1 MKVIKNYLYNATYQ
15 IFILLVPF
23 VTIPYLSRVLG
34 PTGIGI
40 NSYTNSIIQL
50 FILLGGLGTNLY
62 GSRQVAFVRDKRDE
76 LTQVFYEVT
85 IFRLVSFLIIFLL
98 FGVFLS
104 FSGEYK
110 LFYLAQSIS
119 ILAALLDVAWFF
131 MGLENFAITVLRN
144 IVVKVTT
151 LIFIFVFVKKPSDLM
166 IYILIVSFSL
176 VFGNLTLL
184 PSLKRYIGYP
194 NWKNLHIQKYF
205 WPAILLFVPQVST
218 QVYVLI
224 NKTLLGFLINVRVS
238 GYFDQSD
245 KIIKMILAIVTA
257 TGTVMMPHVANAFA
271 KGKHDETKRY
281 LYESFSFVSALSV
294 PMMLGLMAVAD
305 KFVPLFFTNKFI
317 DVVPIM
323 MLESVVILMIA
334 WNNVLGTQYLLPTD
348 QTKYFI
354 QSVVLGTIFNC
365 LIDIPFIILWDAK
378 GAAVATVLSELLVFG
393 YQLWTV
399 RGQIKFRYLFEDN
412 YKYFLA
418 GAIMFVVIFMLDKK
432 LSDSWLS
439 IGLEILLGILVYLI
453 LLVLFRAKIVER
465 AKSVLK
471 R

>member
-15 IFILLVPF
+15 MFILLVPF

-62 GSRQVAFVRDKRDE
+62 GSRQVAFARDKKSE

-85 IFRLVSFLIIFLL
+85 IFRLISFLIIFFL
-98 FGVFLS
+98 FGVFLL

-110 LFYLAQSIS
+110 IFYLAQSIS

-144 IVVKVTT
+144 IIVKVTT
-151 LIFIFVFVKKPSDLM
+151 LIFIFIFVRKPSDLM

-176 VFGNLTLL
+176 VLGNLTLL

-194 NWKNLHIQKYF
+194 DWKNLHIRKYF

-218 QVYVLI
+218 QVYVLL
-224 NKTLLGFLINVRVS
+224 NKTLLGLMINVRVS
-238 GYFDQSD
+238 GYFDHSD

-271 KGKHDETKRY
+271 KGKHDDTKRY

-294 PMMLGLMAVAD
+294 PMMFGLIAVAN

-323 MLESVVILMIA
+323 MLESFVILMIA

-354 QSVVLGTIFNC
+354 QSVILGTLFNC
-365 LIDIPFIILWDAK
+365 LVDIPFIIFWNAE

-393 YQLWTV
+393 YQLWAV
-399 RGQIKFRYLFEDN
+399 RYQISFRYLFEDS
-412 YKYFLA
+412 YKYFSA
-418 GAIMFVVIFMLDKK
+418 GLIMFVLVFVLDRK
-432 LSDSWLS
+432 LNNSWIS
-439 IGLEILLGILVYLI
+439 IVLEILLGILIYLI
-453 LLVLFRAKIVER
+453 LLILFKAKIVDR
-465 AKSVLK
+465 AKNMMRK
-471 R
+471 